1 MDQRTDTWFAA
12 RLGRV
17 TASRVHEIMATL
29 KDGKPAAARANY
41 MADIVLE
48 RLTGKRAEG
57 FSNDAMDWGTQTEP
71 QARAAYSAKTGELVT
86 EVGFVNHPTL
96 MAGAS
101 PDGLVGDDGLVEIKC
116 PTSSTA
122 LETLFT
128 QKIAKKYIDQ
138 MQWQLLVTGR
148 AWCDFCSFDP
158 RLPEHLQCYI
168 QRVPRDNKRIAEL
181 ETAVAKFLEEVDTQF
196 KTLQEMKL

>member
-128 QKIAKKYIDQ
+128 QKIAKKFIDQ

-181 ETAVAKFLEEVDTQF
+181 EETVAKFLEEVDAQV

>member
-12 RLGRV
+12 RVGRV

-128 QKIAKKYIDQ
+128 QKIAKKFIDQ

-181 ETAVAKFLEEVDTQF
+181 EETVAKFLEEVDAQV

>member
-1 MDQRTDTWFAA
+1 MNQRTDTWFAA

-181 ETAVAKFLEEVDTQF
+181 EEAVVKFLEEVDTQV

>member
-29 KDGKPAAARANY
+29 KDGKPAAACANY

-181 ETAVAKFLEEVDTQF
+181 EEAVAKFLKEVDTQV

>member
-181 ETAVAKFLEEVDTQF
+181 ETAVAKFLEEVDTQV

>member
-181 ETAVAKFLEEVDTQF
+181 EEAVAKFLEEVDAQV